1 MVKVAPMK
9 QNSPMHL
16 SQPRAA
22 LKLAPKVT
30 KKESPATLKEFKQ
43 IKNN

>member
-1 MVKVAPMK
+1 MAKVVPMK

-16 SQPRAA
+16 SQPRVA

-30 KKESPATLKEFKQ
+30 KKESPAILKEFKQ